1 MRPIQLSPRLRSV
14 ADLVPQNA
22 VLADVGT
29 DHGFLPIYLLQ
40 RDRIKRAVAADLR
53 EGPLSKAKANADKYG
68 LSDRMDLR
76 LCDGLSA
83 IGPEDADTI
92 SIAGMG
98 GETIAQILAAAPW
111 TKDGK
116 HTLILQPMT
125 STYDLREFLSEQ
137 GYTIQFEHLNRE
149 DRRIYIT
156 MEVSAGACEP
166 YSAGEKWAGRQWRGM
181 ESPMRGEYLDMMLF
195 RAKRALEGI
204 EKSVRPDDIPRRE
217 LLQTIVPQVEQL
229 REEWLTWQ
237 L

>member
-14 ADLVPQNA
+14 ADLVPCNA
-22 VLADVGT
+22 ILADVGT

-40 RDRIKRAVAADLR
+40 RNQIKCAVAADLR
-53 EGPLSKAKANADKYG
+53 EGPLSKAKANAEKYG
-68 LSDRMDLR
+68 LCDRMDLR

-137 GYTIQFEHLNRE
+137 GYTILFEHLNRE

-156 MEVSAGACEP
+156 MEVSAGTCEP
-166 YSAGEKWAGRQWRGM
+166 YSVGEKWAGRQWKEM
-181 ESPMRGEYLDMMLF
+181 NSPMRGEYLDMMLF
-195 RAKRALEGI
+195 RAKRALDGL

-217 LLQTIVPQVEQL
+217 LLQKIVPQVEQL
-229 REEWLTWQ
+229 REEWLAWQ
-237 L
+237 Q

>member
-68 LSDRMDLR
+68 LRDRMDLR
-76 LCDGLSA
+76 LCNGLSA

-111 TKDGK
+111 TKEGK

-156 MEVSAGACEP
+156 MEVTAGKCEP
-166 YSAGEKWAGRQWRGM
+166 YSEGEKWAGRQWKGM
-181 ESPMRGEYLDMMLF
+181 GSPMRAEYLDMMLF
-195 RAKRALEGI
+195 RAKRALEGL

-229 REEWLTWQ
+229 REEWLAWQ

>member
-40 RDRIKRAVAADLR
+40 RNRIKRAVAADLR
-53 EGPLSKAKANADKYG
+53 EGPLSKAKANAEKYG
-68 LSDRMDLR
+68 LSDRMELR

-83 IGPEDADTI
+83 IGPEDANTI

-137 GYTIQFEHLNRE
+137 GYTILFEHLNKE

-156 MEVSAGACEP
+156 IEVATGDCEP
-166 YSAGEKWAGRQWRGM
+166 YSVGEKWAGRQWKGM

-195 RAKRALEGI
+195 RAKRALEGL

-217 LLQTIVPQVEQL
+217 LLQAIVPQVEQL

-237 L
+237 P